1 MNMKK
6 VLAVLLAVMMAVSAM
21 AITAFAEDVTIALHA
36 NKNTVTTDGTLT
48 CTIPVYALYGY
59 MTPEYAL
66 ELHLP
71 NKITPGWFGDAN
83 GNEIKWEIIVNG
95 VSYKLASTYENA
107 SANTPEGKVSY
118 NKQIVNFGFLT
129 HSFID
134 TVNWTTIPQSTAVN
148 DITSIQL
155 VATLSI
161 PGEWSAWA
169 INSGDCCKNT
179 EGYIQVV
186 KNDADYTDVVGS
198 TSYMKDW
205 APVGAQVGPTTHAA
219 KYAFVSNLFNDA
231 VAGDPQLAVNVF
243 EWDHTLAN
251 KAAVLGA
258 ESAKVVVDLNKP
270 VTGNLTYTLW
280 AKNAEV
286 WNGAANENDWFS
298 YAPARKAVATVN
310 VDGTAEELVFN
321 VPLDVLYNATYGTW
335 NTAFAISEDITNIY
349 NVLAVVDVTD
359 DQGNVI
365 GYQVL
370 DRVDNEKIANIKDNK
385 LGDLDWFETWDGSA
399 YSKAANYKGQ
409 ELRFANEAL
418 ADSITLVLST
428 ADAVVEEVKDP
439 VEPSTDEEEDV
450 TVDVEEPAEEPEE
463 EENPKT
469 GLALAVVPMLV
480 AAAAVVASKRR

>member
-48 CTIPVYALYGY
+48 CTVPVYALYGY

-66 ELHLP
+66 ELTLP
-71 NKITPGWFGDAN
+71 AKITPGWFGDAN
-83 GNEIKWEIIVNG
+83 GNEIKWELIVNG
-95 VSYKLASTYENA
+95 VSYKLKSTVEGTQ
-107 SANTPEGKVSY
+107 SAPQYVY
-118 NKQIVNFGFLT
+118 FGFLT
-129 HSFID
+129 HNYID
-134 TVNWTTIPQSTAVN
+134 DTNWTTIPQSTAVN

-169 INSGDCCKNT
+169 INNGDCCKVT
-179 EGYIQVV
+179 SSYIQVV
-186 KNDADYTDVVGS
+186 KAEDKAAVAGS
-198 TSYMKDW
+198 ISYMKDW

-231 VAGDPQLAVNVF
+231 VAGDPQAAVNVF

-286 WNGAANENDWFS
+286 WNGAANENDWFG

-428 ADAVVEEVKDP
+428 ADAVVEEVEDP